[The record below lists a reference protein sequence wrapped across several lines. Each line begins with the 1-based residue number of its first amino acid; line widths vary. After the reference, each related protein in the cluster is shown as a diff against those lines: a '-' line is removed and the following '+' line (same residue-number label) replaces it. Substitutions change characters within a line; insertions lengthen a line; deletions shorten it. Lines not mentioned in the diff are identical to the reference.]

1 MANLKDIAQ
10 KLGVSVST
18 VSRGLNGGK
27 EISREMTEKILKAAD
42 ELGYTLQGRG
52 GRATPDWNSAGI
64 IVPEVASEYYA
75 RLVHKAKDF
84 LAAKGYSLIM
94 KVTDFKAAELLDAI
108 NTMSRIHVKCLLGP
122 WYGLFAAG
130 IGSGLAD
137 LLAGYAHYVP
147 GTFLIKGLVALIAA
161 LLLRPL
167 LKKGE
172 KIPFWR
178 LAVIELPSEVVMV
191 LGYFGYK
198 ALILGKGLSAA
209 ASIPN
214 NLVQAA
220 IGIVLSVLLYTALS
234 KVPEIHKSF
243 WKGE

>member
-94 KVTDFKAAELLDAI
+94 KLTDFKAAELLDAI
-108 NTMSRIHVKCLLGP
+108 NTMSRIHVKCLLVVMDTEENMSDQ
-122 WYGLFAAG
+122 LISAMHR
-130 IGSGLAD
+130 SGL
-137 LLAGYAHYVP
+137 P
-147 GTFLIKGLVALIAA
+147 IMLITSKYY
-161 LLLRPL
+161 PL
-167 LKKGE
+167 L
-172 KIPFWR
+172 
-178 LAVIELPSEVVMV
+178 
-191 LGYFGYK
+191 
-198 ALILGKGLSAA
+198 
-209 ASIPN
+209 
-214 NLVQAA
+214 
-220 IGIVLSVLLYTALS
+220 
-234 KVPEIHKSF
+234 
-243 WKGE
+243 

>member
-1 MANLKDIAQ
+1 MKKETIRKLVLSAMFAALCCVATLVVQIPIATGY
-10 KLGVSVST
+10 LNVGEGMCLLS
-18 VSRGLNGGK
+18 GL
-27 EISREMTEKILKAAD
+27 
-42 ELGYTLQGRG
+42 
-52 GRATPDWNSAGI
+52 
-64 IVPEVASEYYA
+64 V
-75 RLVHKAKDF
+75 
-84 LAAKGYSLIM
+84 
-94 KVTDFKAAELLDAI
+94 
-108 NTMSRIHVKCLLGP
+108 LGP
-122 WYGLFAAG
+122 WYGMAAAG

-147 GTFLIKGLVALIAA
+147 GTFIIKGLVALVAA

-178 LAVIELPSEVVMV
+178 LALIELPSEAIMV
-191 LGYFGYK
+191 AGYFGYK
-198 ALILGKGLSAA
+198 ALILGKGLAAA

-220 IGIVLSVLLYTALS
+220 VGIVLSVVLYTALS
-234 KVPEIHKSF
+234 KVPEIHKAF

>member
-1 MANLKDIAQ
+1 MKQQNRTLQQLVLSAMFAALCWAATMLVQIP
-10 KLGVSVST
+10 T
-18 VSRGLNGGK
+18 V
-27 EISREMTEKILKAAD
+27 A
-42 ELGYTLQGRG
+42 GYTNIGEGMCLL
-52 GRATPDWNSAGI
+52 AG
-64 IVPEVASEYYA
+64 
-75 RLVHKAKDF
+75 LV
-84 LAAKGYSLIM
+84 
-94 KVTDFKAAELLDAI
+94 
-108 NTMSRIHVKCLLGP
+108 LGP
-122 WYGLFAAG
+122 WYGFFAAG

-234 KVPEIHKSF
+234 KVPEIHKAF